1 MMTTTTIN
9 PNSFRYKTL
18 KEQVGLSGRERLL
31 LERFAKLAFPGA
43 SGQAGA
49 ACPRDL
55 WHAILLYVSI
65 KIGIECSAKLGRC
78 SAPSSKSHNN
88 GSRYGQAAPCAMH
101 PSEVDLLNPEPPG
114 QTLQTLTWD
123 HYIPEATP
131 PPGSEIIRYPEPT
144 P

>member
-1 MMTTTTIN
+1 MG
-9 PNSFRYKTL
+9 SL
-18 KEQVGLSGRERLL
+18 GESGCCLSGSPSWLF
-31 LERFAKLAFPGA
+31 LERRGKQGSHA
-43 SGQAGA
+43 S
-49 ACPRDL
+49 RDL
-55 WHAILLYVSI
+55 WHAILLLYVSI

-78 SAPSSKSHNN
+78 SAPCSKSHNN

-131 PPGSEIIRYPEPT
+131 PPNPQDPRYPEPT
-144 P
+144 PQGLAISEVTSTRGSRL